1 MANFKEEVSI
11 VIFGASGDLSKRK
24 LIPALAQLY
33 KAKAFGANF
42 SIIGFSRTT
51 FSDENF
57 IKHLKDAA
65 NYDQIPSTFF
75 DHISYVSGSY
85 DNIEDF
91 YKLSKHLSLKPKNV
105 LFYMAVPPEQV
116 LPISSLLN
124 ETKICTKEKSD
135 SWKRLIFEKPFGTNY
150 TSAKEL
156 NTTLLSYFNEDQIY
170 RIDHYLGKET
180 VQNIL
185 AFRFANIIFEPLWNR
200 NYIDYVDINV
210 SEELGIVGRGEY
222 FDHTGVTRD
231 VIQNHA
237 LQLLAM
243 LAMEPPSS
251 INAKSIRDEK
261 VKLLSSIST
270 QVQSIRGQYLSYHNE
285 AGVKQNSQTETFSAL
300 KLNIDNWRWADTP
313 FYIRSGKALMEKS
326 TEISI
331 FFKKVP
337 PKIFKNSNV
346 HSIEPNVLVFK
357 IQPQEGIHLHFMS
370 KIPGAGLKLAPVD
383 MDFSYH
389 NEFSSRLSDAYER
402 LILDTLM
409 GDASLFIRGDEVE
422 ASWKI
427 IDPILKV
434 WEEEKS
440 FPLYTYKK
448 GQLGP
453 DEMFEFISRNG
464 HAWNQNMCRLKL

>member
-1 MANFKEEVSI
+1 MNNLKDEVSI
-11 VIFGASGDLSKRK
+11 IIFGASGDLNKRK
-24 LIPALAQLY
+24 LMPALAQLY
-33 KAKAFGANF
+33 KSKALGTSFKIVGY
-42 SIIGFSRTT
+42 SRTD
-51 FSDENF
+51 FSNEKF
-57 IKHLKDAA
+57 HEHLKKAA
-65 NYDQIPSTFF
+65 HYHDIPESFF
-75 DHISYVSGSY
+75 SHVSYVSGSY
-85 DNIEDF
+85 D
-91 YKLSKHLSLKPKNV
+91 SLKDFIKLAEHLKDKPQNR

-116 LPISSLLN
+116 LPISAHLN
-124 ETKICTKEKSD
+124 QANLCTKVA
-135 SWKRLIFEKPFGTNY
+135 KRHWERIIFEKPFGTNY
-150 TSAKEL
+150 ESAKEL
-156 NTTLLSYFNEDQIY
+156 NNTLLSYFNEEQIY

-180 VQNIL
+180 VQNLL

-200 NYIDYVDINV
+200 SYIDYIDINV

-243 LAMEPPSS
+243 VTMEPPAN
-251 INAKSIRDEK
+251 INATAIRNEK
-261 VKLLSSIST
+261 VKLLSSIP
-270 QVQSIRGQYLSYHNE
+270 VPIDNIRGQYEDYHFE
-285 AGVKQNSQTETFSAL
+285 EGVKAHSKTETFAAL

-313 FYIRSGKALMEKS
+313 IYIRTGKALMEKS

-337 PKIFKNSNV
+337 HKLFRGVKIN
-346 HSIEPNVLVFK
+346 SIEPNVLVFK
-357 IQPQEGIHLHFMS
+357 IQPKEGIHLHFLS
-370 KIPGAGLKLAPVD
+370 KTPGSGFKLSPVD

-389 NEFSSRLSDAYER
+389 NEFSSRISDAYER
-402 LILDTLM
+402 LLLDAMM

-427 IDPILKV
+427 VDPVLKV
-434 WEEEKS
+434 WEEEKN

-453 DEMFEFISRNG
+453 DEMFEFISKDG
-464 HAWNQNMCRLKL
+464 HAWNQSICRLKL